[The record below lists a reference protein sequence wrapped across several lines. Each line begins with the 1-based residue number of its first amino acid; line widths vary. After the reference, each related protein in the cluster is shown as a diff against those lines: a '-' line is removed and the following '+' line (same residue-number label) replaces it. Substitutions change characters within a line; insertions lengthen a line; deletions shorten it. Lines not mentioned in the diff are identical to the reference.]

1 MSHVYNKT
9 PTCATWGVATCPP
22 TNSPHVCFPS
32 LCHFPCCCRF
42 FFLEW
47 YSSSSLFLWRN
58 SKASMAFSLRTK
70 SFGFGEGGDS
80 LLQSWNEIDESDQWQ
95 RGIYYALCV
104 AYASVSF
111 VALVRHSLTFS
122 RENLGF
128 HVMKD
133 GGWENWTIFFFL
145 PFPPIWTLFCNHSFV
160 LVLVLVWTYTTRWVS
175 HHIKSQW
182 DLNL

>member
-9 PTCATWGVATCPP
+9 PTCATWAVATCPP

-133 GGWENWTIFFFL
+133 GGWENWTSFFFFFL
-145 PFPPIWTLFCNHSFV
+145 PFPPIWTLFCNHSF
-160 LVLVLVWTYTTRWVS
+160 VLVLVWTYTTRWVS